1 MTEVTTVRHAE
12 QRPALV
18 TVMARFSVTTTC
30 ARLHIDLQRVTTA
43 LCPAS
48 PHADVQR
55 AAALHAA
62 A

>member
-1 MTEVTTVRHAE
+1 MRHAQ

-48 PHADVQR
+48 PHADAQR
-55 AAALHAA
+55 DAALHAA

>member
-1 MTEVTTVRHAE
+1 MRHGLLLRSA
-12 QRPALV
+12 P
-18 TVMARFSVTTTC
+18 VMVKDRCRVTTTC

-48 PHADVQR
+48 DDALAPR
-55 AAALHAA
+55 TAARHAA